1 MDQILKK
8 YEIVFKKGLGTV
20 QGVIAKIH
28 VESHEEVRYMYF
40 KSRPPPFAQED
51 IIKQEFDR
59 LDNEGTVTIE
69 KFSQ

>member
-1 MDQILKK
+1 MDHILKK
-8 YEIVFKKGLGTV
+8 YEVVFKKGLGTV
-20 QGVIAKIH
+20 QGVIANI
-28 VESHEEVRYMYF
+28 HEEVRYMYF

-51 IIKQEFDR
+51 MIKQEFDR